1 MKFESLF
8 QVERYIEETYQ
19 ISGRMYPPYFQIQ
32 FISVILSIDEL
43 AIIRSCQKSNFRR
56 IKSHQRQTPKENL
69 NNKKKKKNARMPKMR
84 ARFQGSPRHEE
95 TKNVD
100 RIRQRVKNA
109 FHSKATVFKDLI
121 NS

>member
-1 MKFESLF
+1 M
-8 QVERYIEETYQ
+8 
-19 ISGRMYPPYFQIQ
+19 
-32 FISVILSIDEL
+32 
-43 AIIRSCQKSNFRR
+43 A
-56 IKSHQRQTPKENL
+56 
-69 NNKKKKKNARMPKMR
+69 KMR

-100 RIRQRVKNA
+100 RIRQRVKKA